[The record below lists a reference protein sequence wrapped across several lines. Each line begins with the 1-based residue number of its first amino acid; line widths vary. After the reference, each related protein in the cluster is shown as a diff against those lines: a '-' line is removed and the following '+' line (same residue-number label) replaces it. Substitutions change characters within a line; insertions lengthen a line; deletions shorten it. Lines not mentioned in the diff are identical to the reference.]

1 MLITSRVGWYTMQ
14 SQNFEIWGQFNFN
27 KMIKINLPNPREM
40 SITEFF
46 AQMKIALKS
55 AEKSY
60 EEIIKG
66 LDLTNANADDIPW
79 ISFRVENLERM
90 INLPSRVVGFIEK
103 ATIDDFFAEDES
115 QEIYLEIDKL

>member
-1 MLITSRVGWYTMQ
+1 M
-14 SQNFEIWGQFNFN
+14 
-27 KMIKINLPNPREM
+27 MIKINLPNPREM
-40 SITEFF
+40 SVAEFF